1 MPVPRVEVPD
11 HPAGVETRRGDAGL
25 LSAESANNQGVTLS
39 ARTLPLS
46 AGPAA
51 ATKPFGEGRQVWTAV
66 VVAAL
71 AVVNVARFLV
81 PSGSVWISVTGAL
94 ALVALARWTGLSWK
108 QLGLSRDRFWRGA
121 RWALGAVVVVAA
133 VYVAGLM
140 IPMTRSAFLDSRYH
154 VGIPGALLS
163 AFVIIPLGTVLF
175 EEVAFRS
182 VLWGMLHRHTTTF
195 RVMLI
200 SSSLFGLWHVL
211 PSLHFAAANQGVGDV
226 AGQSGPS
233 ATVMVVLSTVAFTAV
248 GGLVAAELRR
258 RSGSVL
264 ASAGMHW
271 ATNALG
277 VLFGLVAWRMVG

>member
-1 MPVPRVEVPD
+1 MVI
-11 HPAGVETRRGDAGL
+11 
-25 LSAESANNQGVTLS
+25 
-39 ARTLPLS
+39 
-46 AGPAA
+46 
-51 ATKPFGEGRQVWTAV
+51 
-66 VVAAL
+66 AAL
-71 AVVNVARFLV
+71 AVVNVARFLI
-81 PSGSVWISVTGAL
+81 PGGSVWISVTGAL
-94 ALVALARWTGLSWK
+94 ALVVLARWTGLSWK
-108 QLGLSRDRFWRGA
+108 QLGLSRDRFRSGWK
-121 RWALGAVVVVAA
+121 WAVGAVLVVAGI
-133 VYVAGLM
+133 YLAGVL
-140 IPMTRSAFLDSRYH
+140 IPLTRQAFLDNRYH
-154 VGIPGALLS
+154 LGLPGALLT

-211 PSLHFAAANQGVGDV
+211 PSLHFASANRGIGDLV
-226 AGQSGPS
+226 QTGPS
-233 ATVMVVLSTVAFTAV
+233 TTVMVVLSTVAFTAV

-277 VLFGLVAWRMVG
+277 VLFGLVAWRLMG